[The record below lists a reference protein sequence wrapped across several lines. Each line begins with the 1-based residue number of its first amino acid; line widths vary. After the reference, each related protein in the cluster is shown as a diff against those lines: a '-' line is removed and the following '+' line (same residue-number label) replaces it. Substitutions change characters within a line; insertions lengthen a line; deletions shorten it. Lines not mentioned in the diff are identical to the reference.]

1 MTSVLHVSTFFKCRF
16 QSDHISFRFIYT
28 DIVIRKEVESKVYEK
43 LDE

>member
-28 DIVIRKEVESKVYEK
+28 DIVIRKDWMNILCMVQF
-43 LDE
+43 